1 MVAKAFS
8 SNVIP
13 PSDPDVKIPAG
24 VKAAA
29 AKADAAFKAAY
40 PDKVSDTPPA
50 DTPEPPQATAGE
62 PAGAASPSD
71 IGPREPQPSR
81 EQVAPAPLGSTQE
94 ASQDINWEHRFN
106 SMKGRH
112 DKAQDSIKQM
122 SEQIANLQN
131 VLATMSAGGQSE
143 PRGYVPSE
151 LRAES
156 LLSPQEVSEYGEE
169 FLDVVGKK
177 AQEAATPLV
186 SSLKQEINELRQQL
200 GHVGGSIAQN
210 ARERMF
216 GQLDENIEGWREINK
231 DPRFLQWLALPD
243 TYSGAIRHNL
253 LKAAWER
260 NDTPRA
266 AAFFQGFLAEEAA
279 VDPARGQPNGSQ
291 SASATYQKPNG
302 KIPLDT
308 FAAPGRAKSAAGNI
322 PAEKPFITRS
332 QISNFYAQCAA
343 GKYRGNEQ
351 EKSRLERMIFDAQA
365 EGRIT
370 N

>member
-40 PDKVSDTPPA
+40 GSPSEPDTTPA

-62 PAGAASPSD
+62 PAGAT
-71 IGPREPQPSR
+71 EPKESQPSR
-81 EQVAPAPLGSTQE
+81 EQVAPAPLSSTQE
-94 ASQDINWEHRFN
+94 ASQGINWEHRFN

-122 SEQIANLQN
+122 SEQIVNLQN

-216 GQLDENIEGWREINK
+216 GQLDESIEGWRDINK

-266 AAFFQGFLAEEAA
+266 AAFFKGFLAEEAA
-279 VDPARGQPNGSQ
+279 VDPARGNLPNGSQ
-291 SASATYQKPNG
+291 GPGYSQNNQRTNG
-302 KIPLDT
+302 KVPLDT

-322 PAEKPFITRS
+322 PAEKPLITRS

-351 EKSRLERMIFDAQA
+351 EKSRLERMIFDAHA

>member
-1 MVAKAFS
+1 MVAKAFN
-8 SNVIP
+8 SNILP

-40 PDKVSDTPPA
+40 PDQAPDQVPTGA
-50 DTPEPPQATAGE
+50 EPPQTSAGE
-62 PAGAASPSD
+62 PAGVTS
-71 IGPREPQPSR
+71 PREPQPPR
-81 EQVAPAPLGSTQE
+81 EQVAPAPSAYQQE
-94 ASQDINWEHRFN
+94 SQQEPQEVNWEHRFN
-106 SMKGRH
+106 SMQGRYN
-112 DKAQDSIKQM
+112 KSQESIKQM
-122 SEQIANLQN
+122 SDQIANLQN
-131 VLATMSAGGQSE
+131 VLATVQSD
-143 PRGYVPSE
+143 PQPYRKNPE
-151 LRAES
+151 LQFNS
-156 LLSPQEVSEYGEE
+156 LLSPEEVSEYGEE
-169 FLDVVGKK
+169 FLGVVGKK
-177 AQEAATPLV
+177 AQEAAGPLV
-186 SSLKQEINELRQQL
+186 ASLKNEIDELRSQL

-210 ARERMF
+210 ERQKMF
-216 GQLDENIEGWREINK
+216 SQLDEYLDGWRDINK

-291 SASATYQKPNG
+291 APTYQQPNG
-302 KIPLDT
+302 KVPLDT
-308 FAAPGRAKSAAGNI
+308 YAAPGRAKSAAGI
-322 PAEKPFITRS
+322 PAEKPQISRS

-351 EKSRLERMIFDAQA
+351 EKNRLEKMIFDAQA
-365 EGRIT
+365 EGRIIG
-370 N
+370 

>member
-1 MVAKAFS
+1 MVAKAFN
-8 SNVIP
+8 SNILP
-13 PSDPDVKIPAG
+13 PTDPDVRIPAG

-40 PDKVSDTPPA
+40 GSDTDDARNSDQVPPA
-50 DTPEPPQATAGE
+50 GIEPPQTSAGE
-62 PAGAASPSD
+62 PAGATESR
-71 IGPREPQPSR
+71 GPPQDTPK
-81 EQVAPAPLGSTQE
+81 EQVAPASSEP
-94 ASQDINWEHRFN
+94 ASSHDGQPNWEHRFN
-106 SMKGRH
+106 SMQGRYN
-112 DKAQDSIKQM
+112 KSQESIKQM
-122 SEQIANLQN
+122 SEQIVNLQN
-131 VLATMSAGGQSE
+131 VLATIQSAPPQ
-143 PRGYVPSE
+143 PAPNSE
-151 LRAES
+151 LQFRS

-177 AQEAATPLV
+177 AQEATNPLV
-186 SSLKQEINELRQQL
+186 QGLKQEIDLLKQQL

-210 ARERMF
+210 ERQKMF
-216 GQLDENIEGWREINK
+216 SILDEHLPDWRQVNN

-279 VDPARGQPNGSQ
+279 VDPAAGQPNGSQ
-291 SASATYQKPNG
+291 APQNG
-302 KIPLDT
+302 QGHAYGKVPLDT
-308 FAAPGRAKSAAGNI
+308 YAAPGRAKSAAGSI
-322 PAEKPFITRS
+322 PAEKPQISRS
-332 QISNFYAQCAA
+332 QISTFYAQCAA

-351 EKSRLERMIFDAQA
+351 EKNRLEKMIFDAQA

-370 N
+370 G